1 VPQARQGLCSG
12 ISEEVAVG
20 LQISARQVGDVTVLD
35 LQGRVTIG
43 RGNDLL
49 GNELREQFD
58 RGTRKLLINLIGVPQ
73 MDSSGLSTLVRS
85 FVSLQRAGGSLK
97 LMHPTGHVREV
108 LELTRLLQSIPT
120 FEDEAVALASFAQSA
135 ARTSP

>member
-1 VPQARQGLCSG
+1 M
-12 ISEEVAVG
+12 G

>member
-1 VPQARQGLCSG
+1 M
-12 ISEEVAVG
+12 G

-49 GNELREQFD
+49 GNELRELFD

-135 ARTSP
+135 AKTSP

>member
-1 VPQARQGLCSG
+1 
-12 ISEEVAVG
+12 
-20 LQISARQVGDVTVLD
+20 VGDVTVLD

-49 GNELREQFD
+49 GNELRELFD

-135 ARTSP
+135 AKTSP

>member
-1 VPQARQGLCSG
+1 
-12 ISEEVAVG
+12 VG
-20 LQISARQVGDVTVLD
+20 LQVSTRQAGDVTVLD

-49 GNELREQFD
+49 GNELRELFD

-85 FVSLQRAGGSLK
+85 FVSLQRVGGSLK
-97 LMHPTGHVREV
+97 LMHPVGHVREV

-120 FEDEAVALASFAQSA
+120 FEDEAVALASFAQTS